1 MTNERNKTE
10 MENKNEG
17 MEQYK
22 KWNERNETVEK
33 NKGNVTITEN
43 KGDDEK

>member
-1 MTNERNKTE
+1 MKGIKQRWKI
-10 MENKNEG
+10 KNEG